1 MTFIPCKDCKC
12 LLLCRFMELTVGAGP
27 ELSSQVLYV
36 SFSPALRAVPLCAC
50 ACGGSGSAGGGSGA
64 LPRPSAFPLPLFQ
77 GEDVPLKE
85 PPPQARWQ
93 REGHDPPRCGICDL
107 LPLSVMAPG
116 SKFTDQLPPQR
127 ESGPKHFTTP
137 LGTATGKC
145 KWEVLLSS

>member
-1 MTFIPCKDCKC
+1 
-12 LLLCRFMELTVGAGP
+12 MELTVGAGP

-85 PPPQARWQ
+85 PPPRLDGS
-93 REGHDPPRCGICDL
+93 EKGMIPPDAVYVICCHHLSWL
-107 LPLSVMAPG
+107 LDQNSPTSFLPKEKVAQNISPPPWGQLLENANGKSFCLHNLAQTFSVNPAG
-116 SKFTDQLPPQR
+116 
-127 ESGPKHFTTP
+127 
-137 LGTATGKC
+137 
-145 KWEVLLSS
+145 